1 MIMRY
6 AIKLLTLLLFL
17 TQTVTAQVTPV
28 GSPVAG
34 TPKLNIPATI
44 AGKTKLVDSLKKAN
58 LPAGQIIKTLIPKY
72 ISQFQKDM
80 IQGLT
85 VLYKA
90 GYSTVEL
97 GTIVKEQYPELKL
110 PLVMKLF
117 YAAYKEYISAKP
129 GHWPLGLGAELYEI
143 YNGRRNQPTWT
154 EHDGWWQLVITRLE
168 EGGDS
173 LSTIF
178 SYIKIYDLY
187 LKNSLPESTISEVE
201 YYAFGFSTTRFPD
214 SEVLKKIIELKGQRE
229 DILVNYIRGVRD
241 LSLPRIFIALKSINL
256 TKEQIRKLTLMA
268 GGFFANDVDAA
279 LQSL

>member
-1 MIMRY
+1 MMRN
-6 AIKLLTLLLFL
+6 AIKLLTLLLLL
-17 TQTVTAQVTPV
+17 TQPVTAQVTTV
-28 GSPVAG
+28 VSPVAG
-34 TPKLNIPATI
+34 IPKLNIPTTF

-58 LPAGQIIKTLIPKY
+58 LPAGQILKTLIPKY
-72 ISQFQKDM
+72 VAQFQKDM

-85 VLYKA
+85 VLYRA

-97 GTIVKEQYPELKL
+97 GTIVKEQYPELDL

-129 GHWPLGLGAELYEI
+129 GHWPLGLGSVLYEI
-143 YNGRRNQPTWT
+143 YNGHGNQPTWT
-154 EHDGWWQLVITRLE
+154 ENDGWWQLVITRLE

-187 LKNSLPESTISEVE
+187 LKNTLPESTISEIE
-201 YYAFGFSTTRFPD
+201 NYAFGFTTTRFPD
-214 SEVLKKIIELKGQRE
+214 SAVLKKIIELKGQRD

-256 TKEQIRKLTLMA
+256 TKEQIRRLTLMA

-279 LQSL
+279 LQRL